1 MMRALVLGAAS
12 LTLSVGAASA
22 QAVSPTAT
30 APLYDY
36 ADSASPAPH
45 GYSPLVYAA
54 PVYAPTLAYPA
65 PPTAPGYYAA
75 PSVVASVPVYD
86 YAPGFWGR

>member
-1 MMRALVLGAAS
+1 MMRALVLGAAA
-12 LTLSVGAASA
+12 LALSASA
-22 QAVSPTAT
+22 ILGQAVSPTAT

-36 ADSASPAPH
+36 AGPASPASH

-75 PSVVASVPVYD
+75 PSVVASVPLYD
-86 YAPGFWGR
+86 YVPGFWGR

>member
-1 MMRALVLGAAS
+1 MMRALVLGAAA
-12 LTLSVGAASA
+12 LALSAGAASA
-22 QAVSPTAT
+22 QTVYPA

-36 ADSASPAPH
+36 AGPAWPAPH

-75 PSVVASVPVYD
+75 PSVVASVPLYD
-86 YAPGFWGR
+86 YVPGYWGR